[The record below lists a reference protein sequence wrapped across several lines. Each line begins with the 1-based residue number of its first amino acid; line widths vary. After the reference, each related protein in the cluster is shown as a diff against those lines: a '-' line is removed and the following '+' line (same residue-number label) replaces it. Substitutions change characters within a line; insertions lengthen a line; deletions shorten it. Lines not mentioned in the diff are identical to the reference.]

1 MAGLRRRNVILRAV
15 VTFVLVLLL
24 LLLAMSLFG
33 AVGPGE
39 VILAVFLALVGA
51 AVSARPRHAA
61 SD

>member
-1 MAGLRRRNVILRAV
+1 VILRAV
-15 VTFVLVLLL
+15 VTFVLVLLV

-33 AVGPGE
+33 EVGPGE
-39 VILAVFLALVGA
+39 VILAFFLALVGA